1 MISNHLSII
10 NELRPKSNELA
21 ARVSQFLAMGGEI
34 QEAKPF
40 GYVPRPITYSTK
52 MPPARQQKEMEPV
65 PINEKSALIT
75 RIREMAKTMTQAE
88 VTAETGL
95 TRKQLYTISANNG
108 FEFKTALRMDEVTE
122 AALVLRIR
130 ECMDKCMTRNKAR
143 QHLDISFSLLTR
155 LIKDYDIP
163 YPLAVC

>member
-1 MISNHLSII
+1 MISNHLGMI

-40 GYVPRPITYSTK
+40 GYVPRPISYSNQ
-52 MPPARQQKEMEPV
+52 MPPARRQKEPAA
-65 PINEKSALIT
+65 PIDERSALVAKIK
-75 RIREMAKTMTQAE
+75 EMAKTMTQTE

-108 FEFKTALRMDEVTE
+108 FNFKTALKMDEITE

-130 ECMDKCMTRNKAR
+130 ECMDKRMTRNKAR
-143 QHLDISFSLLTR
+143 LHLGIAFSLLTR
-155 LIKDYDIP
+155 LIKDYEIP
-163 YPLAVC
+163 HPLAVC